1 MPCQG
6 LLWYNSIV
14 LFSLHRLDGTHMAIQ
29 LPIVF
34 IERMRELL
42 GEEFAAFLASYEEPR
57 YAGIRINTLKIEE
70 AAFRERVPY
79 ELREIPWC
87 ETGYYVDALIKP
99 GKHPYYHAGLYY
111 IQEPSAMAPVE
122 LLAVT
127 SGDRVLDLCAAPG
140 GKSTQIAGKLQG
152 TGLLVTNDIHA
163 ERTKALAKNIELC
176 GVRNAVVLN
185 ESPQRIAESF
195 PYFFDKILID
205 APCSGEGMFR
215 KDEDMARLWEPDWTL
230 KYAAMQREILSSAA
244 AMLAPG
250 GRIVYSTCTFAPEED
265 EMMIAEF
272 LLSHPEFQVVPLAR
286 DNGIAPGR
294 PEWLGRQENGQ
305 AFPPDVVRQIADC
318 GRLWPHQVAGE
329 GHFFAVLE
337 RIEGREWPITAEKM
351 MNTSEEV
358 PVNTRG
364 RRTPRPVRR
373 SRHAAGAQDGS
384 DRHQVDEQ
392 EVLESWHRFA
402 REQLAVPLTG
412 EPLLYGGNVYLSP
425 LTKERLDG
433 LKVVRPGWYVGT
445 VKNGRFIPG
454 HPLATAL
461 RPEEAL
467 RVLHLSGETGEAIR
481 YLKGETLTVEAQR
494 IQCREGASLK
504 GYTLVAVDG
513 YSLGWSKWQDGLL
526 KNEYPAGWR
535 WT

>member
-1 MPCQG
+1 
-6 LLWYNSIV
+6 
-14 LFSLHRLDGTHMAIQ
+14 MAIQ

-34 IERMRELL
+34 VERMRELL

-57 YAGIRINTLKIEE
+57 YAGIRMNALKIGE
-70 AAFRERVPY
+70 AAFREWIPY
-79 ELREIPWC
+79 ELRPIPWC
-87 ETGYYVDALIKP
+87 ETGYYVDEGIKP

-122 LLAVT
+122 LLQVA

-152 TGLLVTNDIHA
+152 TGVLVTNDVHA
-163 ERTKALAKNIELC
+163 ERTKALAKNIELS

-185 ESPQRIAESF
+185 ESPERIAKFF
-195 PYFFDKILID
+195 PHFFDKILID

-230 KYAAMQREILSSAA
+230 KYAGMQREILSSAA

-250 GRIVYSTCTFAPEED
+250 GRIVYSTCTFAPEEN

-272 LLSHPEFQVVPLAR
+272 LLSHPEFQVIPLAR
-286 DNGIAPGR
+286 DSGIAPGR
-294 PEWLGRQENGQ
+294 PDWLGRQENGQ
-305 AFPPDVVRQIADC
+305 AFPLDVARQTAGC
-318 GRLWPHQVAGE
+318 GRLWPHQAAGE

-337 RIEGREWPITAEKM
+337 RIEGRERLIKAEKTI
-351 MNTSEEV
+351 NITEEDEVQTS
-358 PVNTRG
+358 TRG

-384 DRHQVDEQ
+384 DRHQVNEQ
-392 EVLESWHRFA
+392 DVLESWYGFA
-402 REQLAVPLTG
+402 REQLAASLTG

-425 LTKERLDG
+425 LTKERLNG

-445 VKNGRFIPG
+445 AKSGRFIPG

-461 RPEEAL
+461 RIEEAV
-467 RVLHLSGETGEAIR
+467 RVLNLSGEADEAVR
-481 YLKGETLTVEAQR
+481 YLKGETLAVEAER
-494 IQCREGASLK
+494 IQCREGVGLK

-513 YSLGWSKWQDGLL
+513 YALGWSKWQDGLL